1 MHKRKRLLAWAVAA
15 AMTLILFLIVST
27 LLDWR
32 YALNDDTAI
41 LRSFM
46 GYETGTPVSF
56 SIFIHG
62 LLAWPLFWLSTAFP
76 SVAWFSV
83 IQIALIALAL
93 VVIAKGVMQ
102 CFINQDRPMLLGAAM
117 ALVFLCA
124 YGLRL
129 ATHITFTQTAALL
142 GAAAVV
148 QVLSVDYK
156 SAGNAEIVRGVLAAL
171 IPASLAYALR
181 AEAFWPVLA
190 FSGLALLAVLLIDYL
205 PDPKMRGR
213 LRPFLAAGLAAAVV
227 MAGMMGWRQAEIAL
241 RADPDY
247 LEWQNVRARV
257 LDYYDLR
264 QLPEEEL
271 AKVGWTENTLLL
283 ARKFCFLDKDI
294 SVDALLTLEEA
305 FLAAE
310 DHSLSGKLEKSA
322 SSIRYLYDVEVS
334 FRPSLYLAL
343 GLWAAALLL
352 ACFCPRGRAGLIVS
366 LALGAALFIVMM
378 FYLSVKGRFPLRAVL
393 TGLLPL
399 AAMAA
404 AFLPRCVPKG
414 RGGALLAALCVL
426 ALGVSGVAVASEL
439 PTLILDEAAAE
450 EIGDPAAALDEYA
463 LYEPDMLFIYDT
475 MLAIDT
481 RLFPDVSEGIP
492 HNVVF
497 WGGWGMRSPE
507 SVAQFNAFD
516 IDILNFDP
524 ETFLRYDVC
533 LATGALDPPPELILQ
548 YLREKVSPDIDY
560 TIYGEDAG
568 VYYFQFY

>member
-1 MHKRKRLLAWAVAA
+1 MRKRKRLLAWAVAA

-32 YALNDDTAI
+32 YAQNDDTAI
-41 LRSFM
+41 MRSFM

-76 SVAWFSV
+76 GIAWFSV
-83 IQIALIALAL
+83 VQIALIALAL
-93 VVIAKGVMQ
+93 TIISKSVMQ
-102 CFINQDRPMLLGAAM
+102 CFVNQDRSMLPGAAL
-117 ALVFLCA
+117 ALAFLAA

-142 GAAAVV
+142 GAAAVL

-156 SAGNAEIVRGVLAAL
+156 NEGNAAVARGVLAAL

-181 AEAFWPVLA
+181 SESFWPVLA
-190 FSGLALLAVLLIDYL
+190 FSGLALFSVLVIDYL

-213 LRPFLAAGLAAAVV
+213 LKPFLATGLAAAVV
-227 MAGMMGWRQAEIAL
+227 MAGLMGWRQAEIAV

-264 QLPEEEL
+264 QLSEEEL
-271 AKVGWTENTLLL
+271 AKAGWSENTLLL
-283 ARKFCFLDKDI
+283 AEKFCFLDKDI
-294 SVDALLTLEEA
+294 SVDSLLSLEEA

-310 DHSLSGKLEKSA
+310 DHSFSGEMEKAA
-322 SSIRYLYDVEVS
+322 SSIRNLYAEETS

-343 GLWAAALLL
+343 GLWAAALLM
-352 ACFCPRGRAGLIVS
+352 ACFLPKGRAGVIVS
-366 LALGAALFIVMM
+366 LALGAALFVVMM
-378 FYLSVKGRFPLRAVL
+378 LYLSVKGRFPLRAVL

-399 AAMAA
+399 VAMALA
-404 AFLPRCVPKG
+404 LLPRCLPKG
-414 RGGALLAALCVL
+414 RGCALLLAICALC
-426 ALGVSGVAVASEL
+426 VSGVAVASEL

-463 LYEPDMLFIYDT
+463 LCEPDMLFIYDMT
-475 MLAIDT
+475 LAIDT

-507 SVAQFNAFD
+507 SVEQFKAFD

-524 ETFLRYDVC
+524 ETLLRDDVC
-533 LATGALDPPPELILQ
+533 LATGMVDPPPELILD
-548 YLREKVSPDIDY
+548 YLHEKVSPDVDFML
-560 TIYGEDAG
+560 YGEDAG